1 MKKLSNFMW
10 LLAIVLTATFTFVS
24 CGDDKDNPDVEK
36 GKVEVNPEKVF
47 VNGMPKVMDGY
58 VFTRDFK
65 GRLSSM
71 YNKKEKGLVTFDY
84 NNNTLGMT
92 DVPNVVMTVADSDNR
107 TVYKL
112 FLNKDGY
119 VKYCDEI
126 EYRIDNPKTTAWNFE
141 YNSDGQLVKVVQ
153 TKDGYKRLSTII
165 YDGGNAVETVTK
177 SEKDGKETDHYKIYY
192 TSKKETLPIMNKGCL
207 IFNKEQESGYVVAV
221 VDNAGRGTE
230 AQYWINDF
238 LHVRKRKDEY
248 ANTQNFMS
256 FTKKFITEKLPK
268 DIEISKADQIELL
281 NKSIQFFKVND
292 LFNIQL
298 TANNYLTFV
307 LHTSLPLAVIFELP
321 VAVAFLTSLHILT
334 PQYLIKNRRYGY
346 FILLVVAVVLTPA
359 DFISDLT
366 MAAPLILLYEVS
378 ISVCKYVYK
387 RRRDD

>member
-10 LLAIVLTATFTFVS
+10 FLAIVLTATFTLVS

-84 NNNTLGMT
+84 NNNTLGTT

-126 EYRIDNPKTTAWNFE
+126 EYRIDNPKTTAWNLE

-207 IFNKEQESGYVVAV
+207 IFFETGLGVDLDNLQNAYYAGMLGKATKHLPIYNMDKDNEKATFEWTFNEDGFPIKAVMKDEDGRQES
-221 VDNAGRGTE
+221 
-230 AQYWINDF
+230 
-238 LHVRKRKDEY
+238 
-248 ANTQNFMS
+248 
-256 FTKKFITEKLPK
+256 
-268 DIEISKADQIELL
+268 
-281 NKSIQFFKVND
+281 
-292 LFNIQL
+292 NI
-298 TANNYLTFV
+298 V
-307 LHTSLPLAVIFELP
+307 W
-321 VAVAFLTSLHILT
+321 
-334 PQYLIKNRRYGY
+334 
-346 FILLVVAVVLTPA
+346 
-359 DFISDLT
+359 
-366 MAAPLILLYEVS
+366 
-378 ISVCKYVYK
+378 
-387 RRRDD
+387 